1 MIKSYTDH
9 AANERTFL
17 AWMRTGVAIIAFGF
31 LIDRFDLFVMT
42 MADAVDIKPEHHEQ
56 LDKISQ
62 AFGLSTGVWFI
73 LVGVG
78 FIVAATIRFVRTRS
92 LLADEKIHK
101 SGFVMEFALAIFL
114 AVLIVV
120 ASVPLIVSAL

>member
-42 MADAVDIKPEHHEQ
+42 MADAVGIKPEHHAQ
-56 LDKISQ
+56 LDKM
-62 AFGLSTGVWFI
+62 
-73 LVGVG
+73 
-78 FIVAATIRFVRTRS
+78 
-92 LLADEKIHK
+92 
-101 SGFVMEFALAIFL
+101 SG
-114 AVLIVV
+114 
-120 ASVPLIVSAL
+120 ASV

>member
-42 MADAVDIKPEHHEQ
+42 MADAVGINPEHHAQ
-56 LDKISQ
+56 LDKMSG

-73 LVGVG
+73 LVGVA
-78 FIVAATIRFVRTRS
+78 FIVAATIRFIRTRS
-92 LLADEKIHK
+92 LLKDEQIHTT
-101 SGFVMEFALAIFL
+101 GFAMEFALAIVL

-120 ASVPLIVSAL
+120 ASIPLLVSAL